1 MKRIFR
7 FASLLMSA
15 VMLLSC
21 SGNLDDGDNTGGGS
35 TGGDNNGSGTTGGGS
50 TTPKTLTLSSDKNLI
65 QTFDGDYATLT
76 VMLDGEKITEGV
88 TFFDGQNKVVEIPD
102 FKFSTSKVGE
112 YTFWANYGTLN
123 TEKVTIKAIDVKI
136 PETPEDPEPGSTDFV
151 SRVLLTEFTTVGC
164 AACPAMKEILHDLAA
179 DELGGSVVFTECHSG
194 LVNKVADP
202 CYLHDK
208 AFEEFCMTNS
218 FPDVKLGLDKTL
230 TSRDALKPIIR
241 DILAAQ
247 EDLAPGI
254 AVNSTLKDDKIVAK
268 VTVKAQVSSS
278 YRVGAFLLEDG
289 IEAKQTNA
297 TASWM
302 NTHDNVIRYVDAA
315 YKTSYYGYPV
325 AEIKAGETADIMFSW
340 ILDDI
345 WEYGSEKGEIN
356 GGIKWPERNNDKL
369 HVAFFVSM
377 SDGEG
382 GYVIV
387 NALDCRNLNGETPFE
402 YR

>member
-1 MKRIFR
+1 M
-7 FASLLMSA
+7 MA
-15 VMLLSC
+15 VTS
-21 SGNLDDGDNTGGGS
+21 
-35 TGGDNNGSGTTGGGS
+35 S
-50 TTPKTLTLSSDKNLI
+50 TT
-65 QTFDGDYATLT
+65 
-76 VMLDGEKITEGV
+76 
-88 TFFDGQNKVVEIPD
+88 
-102 FKFSTSKVGE
+102 
-112 YTFWANYGTLN
+112 
-123 TEKVTIKAIDVKI
+123 
-136 PETPEDPEPGSTDFV
+136 
-151 SRVLLTEFTTVGC
+151 
-164 AACPAMKEILHDLAA
+164 
-179 DELGGSVVFTECHSG
+179 
-194 LVNKVADP
+194 
-202 CYLHDK
+202 
-208 AFEEFCMTNS
+208 
-218 FPDVKLGLDKTL
+218 
-230 TSRDALKPIIR
+230 
-241 DILAAQ
+241 
-247 EDLAPGI
+247 PGI

-315 YKTSYYGYPV
+315 YKTSYYGHPV

-387 NALDCRNLNGETPFE
+387 NALDCRNLNGETPVE